1 MYLYKTKLGLD
12 TKIFYVKCYGR
23 MSIPMLITLVV
34 GSVIQKASTKIGWGI
49 LGIKVLMIIG
59 IYLLFMWHI
68 AYNDDEKKMIKG
80 LVNKIAHK

>member
-1 MYLYKTKLGLD
+1 
-12 TKIFYVKCYGR
+12 

-34 GSVIQKASTKIGWGI
+34 GFVIQKASTKIGWGI

-59 IYLLFMWHI
+59 IYLLFMWLI